1 MERISTATRA
11 IDLYG
16 AGKDGFK
23 DGDLPNS
30 ILPTDLNAAW
40 FNHVQEELARIVEGS
55 GQVLDAGELS
65 QVTKAIKR
73 FAGANVKTV
82 TAGVSAL
89 TVDDAGAVL
98 VDASGGNVTLNLPAS
113 NVVAGLGIEFTFYR
127 TDATVNSVTVNR
139 AGADTIDGGVSFT
152 LPGQFA
158 YRTIRG
164 DGNAVWSTTSLA
176 STASSSKIQGI
187 SVAMNTPV
195 ANAMTITIDPTS
207 LDVRSSALS
216 VGVPNTRTSAAP
228 IAIVVPAGA
237 TLGSTNGQ
245 PARLLISLIDN
256 AGVLEGALGNQ
267 AGGVDFSETNLHTTT
282 TLSAASDSANVV
294 YSMTGRASVPYRVV
308 GCVELTQAVAG
319 NWTTPPTLIQG
330 AGGMALAAMQSL
342 GFGQTWQSVTRSPG
356 VTYYNTT
363 GKPIQLV
370 WNINAAAAA
379 SCLATVSI
387 NGGVA
392 IPLASVGAGTGPT
405 AVAGSIII
413 PVGASYIVAETNVT
427 ARSTF
432 ELR

>member
-40 FNHVQEELARIVEGS
+40 FNLVQEELARIVEGS

-98 VDASGGNVTLNLPAS
+98 VDASGGNVTLTLPAA

-127 TDATVNSVTVNR
+127 TDASVNSVTVNR

-228 IAIVVPAGA
+228 IDIVVPAGA
-237 TLGSTNGQ
+237 TLGSTSGQ
-245 PARLLISLIDN
+245 PARLLVSLIDN
-256 AGVLEGALGNQ
+256 AGVLEGALGNL
-267 AGGVDFSETNLHTTT
+267 AGGLDFSETNLHTTT
-282 TLSAASDSANVV
+282 TLSAASDSENVV

-308 GCVELTQAVAG
+308 GCIELTQAVAG
-319 NWTTPPTLIQG
+319 NWTTPPTLVQG
-330 AGGMALAAMQSL
+330 AGGNALTAMH
-342 GFGQTWQSVTRSPG
+342 SVGYQAPVVRTGSRSAG
-356 VTYYNTT
+356 VTYYNTS
-363 GKPIQLV
+363 GRPRY
-370 WNINAAAAA
+370 
-379 SCLATVSI
+379 VSI
-387 NGGVA
+387 VSAAGAALEFSLLVNGV
-392 IPLASVGAGTGPT
+392 TRDR
-405 AVAGSIII
+405 
-413 PVGASYIVAETNVT
+413 ASYNGSSGVICVKHLINPGGSYSLNIAGGTIASWHEQD
-427 ARSTF
+427 
-432 ELR
+432 